1 MLRTNAARY
10 LYAMLCICMPTYHRY
25 RSKYRDIYRNINRNM
40 HRNIHRH
47 IYGNIHTNN
56 FYIEASIGIYIG
68 PTIVDCHALCGML
81 LNVHFLSS
89 SLSSL
94 PYFTAF
100 NLYLRS
106 LWLIS
111 YHVLYIHS
119 FIHSGNLYSASS
131 KHYYSEALP
140 AQSRPKKKDLRE
152 M

>member
-25 RSKYRDIYRNINRNM
+25 RSKYRD
-40 HRNIHRH
+40 

-111 YHVLYIHS
+111 YHVL
-119 FIHSGNLYSASS
+119 
-131 KHYYSEALP
+131 
-140 AQSRPKKKDLRE
+140 
-152 M
+152 